1 MIHTGK
7 MIFIYNRDNIKFI
20 VVIPRNVNDHVS
32 LISNLEQRLLVQPYG
47 VDGKMVS
54 LVFSD
59 NHVLV
64 INVMVY

>member
-1 MIHTGK
+1 

-32 LISNLEQRLLVQPYG
+32 LISNLEQRLLVQLYG

>member
-32 LISNLEQRLLVQPYG
+32 LISNLEQRLLVQLYG
-47 VDGKMVS
+47 EDGKMVS